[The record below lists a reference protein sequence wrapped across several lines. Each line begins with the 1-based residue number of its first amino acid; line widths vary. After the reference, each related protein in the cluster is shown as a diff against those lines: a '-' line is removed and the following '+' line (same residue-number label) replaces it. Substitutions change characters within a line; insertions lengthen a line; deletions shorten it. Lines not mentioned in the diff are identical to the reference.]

1 MIDLHVIAKSGN
13 KRLKKKELLIQKVL
27 FETVLVRTWK
37 VCRGH
42 LGCPPKG
49 MPMYDFSGGSLQ
61 PEQSTLRLLPS
72 EPPSWFLMGFALD
85 KKPGNLRLLCLL
97 FFIIQ
102 PFRNHLNLS
111 VLPGRIHL

>member
-85 KKPGNLRLLCLL
+85 KKTWKFEIAL
-97 FFIIQ
+97 FAVFHHSAI
-102 PFRNHLNLS
+102 
-111 VLPGRIHL
+111 